1 MKKKNTIFSQIPPI
15 GKQLSSYSGA
25 EIIDRLGTDIIKSV
39 VTSILSGGNV
49 RALTES
55 LTRRRLNLSN
65 AAMLVL
71 YLECLKNNDKFSI
84 DLHRIVADE
93 LKNEKLDKES
103 RTFLNWL
110 VGLTGKGIQNVLRS
124 DVESFHEYLSNLDES
139 LKKSV
144 IESEAVFGSL
154 QTIFTDKN
162 NNNYRLGWRELSQIF
177 TAVGAQTLTIRGSEK
192 SMYGKYFEKLVL
204 GSLLTIL
211 GFSLRN
217 DKTEKREKIFWLSER
232 QDKRESDA
240 TVIYK
245 PGIGARFDIG
255 FIGPGNSEISLDKV
269 SRFEREIE
277 FGSQKHFMSTIILV
291 DRIGAKS
298 RITNM
303 AKRIDGTII
312 QMSMTYW
319 VKEVAAILHK
329 RMGFSHDLLNLNG
342 EDSIEYIKTHM
353 ENIDLKHFTGQP
365 HTL

>member
-1 MKKKNTIFSQIPPI
+1 MKKKNTICSQIPPI
-15 GKQLSSYSGA
+15 GKQLSNYSGA
-25 EIIDRLGTDIIKSV
+25 EIIDRLGTDIIRNV

-65 AAMLVL
+65 AAMLML
-71 YLECLKNNDKFSI
+71 YLECLKNNDNFSAN
-84 DLHRIVADE
+84 LHRLVADE
-93 LKNEKLDKES
+93 LKKEKLDRES
-103 RTFLNWL
+103 RIFLNWL

-124 DVESFHEYLSNLDES
+124 DTESFQEYLSNLDES
-139 LKKSV
+139 LTKSV
-144 IESEAVFGSL
+144 IESEALFGAL

-162 NNNYRLGWRELSQIF
+162 NYKYKLGWRELSQIF

-204 GSLLTIL
+204 GSLLTLL

-217 DKTEKREKIFWLSER
+217 DKKQKLEKIFWLSER
-232 QDKRESDA
+232 QNKRESDA

-255 FIGPGNSEISLDKV
+255 FIGPGNPEISLDKV

-277 FGSQKHFMSTIILV
+277 IGRQKHYMSTIILV
-291 DRIGAKS
+291 DRIGARS

-303 AKRIDGTII
+303 AEKIDGNII

-319 VKEVAAILHK
+319 VKEVAVILHK
-329 RMGFSHDLLNLNG
+329 RMGFSHDLLNLS
-342 EDSIEYIKTHM
+342 EEESVKYIKKHM
-353 ENIDLKHFTGQP
+353 KKIDLKHFVEQP
-365 HTL
+365 HIS

>member
-1 MKKKNTIFSQIPPI
+1 MKEKNTISSHISTI
-15 GKQLSSYSGA
+15 GKQLSNYSGA
-25 EIIDRLGTDIIKSV
+25 EIIDRLGADVIKSV

-65 AAMLVL
+65 AAMLIL
-71 YLECLKNNDKFSI
+71 YLECLKNNNNFSR
-84 DLHRIVADE
+84 DLHKLVANE
-93 LKNEKLDKES
+93 LKNGKLDKES
-103 RTFLNWL
+103 RIFLNWL

-124 DVESFHEYLSNLDES
+124 DVETFQEYILNLDDS
-139 LKKSV
+139 LAKSV
-144 IESEAVFGSL
+144 MESESIFGTL

-162 NNNYRLGWRELSQIF
+162 NHDYRLGWRELSQVF

-204 GSLLTIL
+204 GSLLTLL
-211 GFSLRN
+211 GFSLRDN
-217 DKTEKREKIFWLSER
+217 KAEKLENIFWLSER

-245 PGIGARFDIG
+245 PGFGARFDIG

-277 FGSQKHFMSTIILV
+277 IENQKHYMSTIILI
-291 DRIGAKS
+291 DRIGTKS
-298 RITNM
+298 RITDM
-303 AKRIDGTII
+303 AQKIDGNII

-319 VKEVAAILHK
+319 VKEVAAVLCN
-329 RMGFSHDLLNLNG
+329 RMGFNHDLIKLSG
-342 EDSIEYIKTHM
+342 EESIEYINTHM
-353 ENIDLKHFTGQP
+353 ENIDLKQFVE
-365 HTL
+365 